1 MAQANAGTGSK
12 SRVSAQIADRRKME
26 LNQIAYQLSEPGDPV
41 NVSQLIREA
50 IELYIE
56 QFDTN
61 PDRCNPRERG
71 GFGGVELEIDE
82 GAA

>member
-1 MAQANAGTGSK
+1 MAQANQNTGSK
-12 SRVSAQIADRRKME
+12 TRVTAQIADRRKME

-50 IELYIE
+50 IELYVQ
-56 QFDTN
+56 QFDTD
-61 PDRCNPRERG
+61 PDACSPRERG
-71 GFGGVELEIDE
+71 GFGGVEIELDE